1 MRTAPRLT
9 WTMSPTSCNRSAG
22 PIPPRQVEFSPSAV
36 GGRSS
41 VSPDP
46 DDTRRSG
53 DEESTKR
60 HSGGSVEGRNV
71 RRTDGRPARRR
82 TISGLVSRRLGF
94 VSRRRTESRCR
105 GRANRRTDMSAARSR
120 PIRPSPAATGLRRK
134 TGAPTAGVRPSERFT
149 TIPGRALQHSPF
161 VPLGRTMTTP
171 TTAVVIG
178 TGGDGRQARRGSR
191 RSSSAGCASSAS
203 APERGR
209 ATK

>member
-1 MRTAPRLT
+1 MRIAPRLT
-9 WTMSPTSCNRSAG
+9 WAMSPTSCNRSGGPTRPGRWSSPRPQSAG
-22 PIPPRQVEFSPSAV
+22 ARRSVRTLTTRLEAPTKIPRSGTAEGLSRGGTFV
-36 GGRSS
+36 GRTADRRGAGRSL
-41 VSPDP
+41 
-46 DDTRRSG
+46 
-53 DEESTKR
+53 
-60 HSGGSVEGRNV
+60 GS
-71 RRTDGRPARRR
+71 
-82 TISGLVSRRLGF
+82 SSRRLGF